1 MTIFLQDSSGIYLH
15 IFEKCFEKLET
26 DPYRDL
32 LRISLATFMGPSNW
46 NSAGFHADLFPISP
60 GLVTGN
66 ISRNSHS
73 AFLRDFQGFFLFLF
87 FSRSEF
93 LTHFRDFFSRH
104 STAGFLTCLRL
115 VTERLNQDW
124 KHSKGSCRIF
134 FGFQPLAVRLGSL
147 GLFLIRKILWDFSGS
162 SSWHLL
168 GIFFLLRIFQDL
180 SVVFQDSGGK
190 ISGYPSLF
198 SGSFFI
204 WIFYGFSGFDSEFL
218 LRILRGFSRIF
229 CGILWFDFYN
239 FLRNFYSDLS
249 RTFQDFLP

>member
-1 MTIFLQDSSGIYLH
+1 MLRETRNRSLPGSFKDLLGDLYGAIQLEFRRISRRLISDFPRPRHRKYFQKFSFRIPAGFPRIFFVLVLFKIRISDAFPGFFFSAFHGRILDMFTPRYGTVKSGLKTFKGILQD
-15 IFEKCFEKLET
+15 F
-26 DPYRDL
+26 
-32 LRISLATFMGPSNW
+32 
-46 NSAGFHADLFPISP
+46 
-60 GLVTGN
+60 
-66 ISRNSHS
+66 
-73 AFLRDFQGFFLFLF
+73 
-87 FSRSEF
+87 
-93 LTHFRDFFSRH
+93 
-104 STAGFLTCLRL
+104 
-115 VTERLNQDW
+115 
-124 KHSKGSCRIF
+124 F
-134 FGFQPLAVRLGSL
+134 FGFQPLAVGLGSL

-229 CGILWFDFYN
+229 CGIL
-239 FLRNFYSDLS
+239 
-249 RTFQDFLP
+249 